1 MPGGPVKC
9 GLMSCGSMSHKSD
22 LALLD
27 ALVCRGAF
35 TITQT
40 SVHEEKLQ
48 PAIQLGS
55 GPLISKHDR
64 VVSAQ
69 LVSMGSGM
77 RLTSLEVAAVAN

>member
-1 MPGGPVKC
+1 MPW
-9 GLMSCGSMSHKSD
+9 SAWAHSHTD
-22 LALLD
+22 
-27 ALVCRGAF
+27 F
-35 TITQT
+35 NTQREFAA
-40 SVHEEKLQ
+40 SSA
-48 PAIQLGS
+48 AIQLGS